1 MKVKK
6 KYIIEE
12 YDGKINFLII
22 SNLKKVINYLKRRLR
37 LIGIIWKEDS
47 FSINILYFWEIIV
60 FYFELKKK

>member
-47 FSINILYFWEIIV
+47 FSINILYFREIIV

>member
-12 YDGKINFLII
+12 HDGKINFPTT

-37 LIGIIWKEDS
+37 LIGII
-47 FSINILYFWEIIV
+47 
-60 FYFELKKK
+60 